1 MTLHILLDRLSEI
14 LPMGGT
20 RKLLWLGLAMA
31 VGAALETVGIGF
43 LMPVASVVLADW
55 SAIHHLAPALIPSAP
70 PFGSQV
76 TGMLLILAAC
86 ASAFLL
92 KNIFLA
98 TYAWF
103 EARFVFSVQAA
114 LAERVLAALLNSE
127 DEARWNRS
135 AGTSAALVTA
145 DVTSVVI
152 HTLLPVLTLVA
163 EILLL
168 TAIGLFL
175 AIAEPTTTLTMFP
188 VIAVFAYL
196 FARQTRKYARNLGND
211 RHLVEAAGMAH
222 LQQTLQ
228 GQREITLYDATQ
240 HTLQISRSLFSGL
253 ARIQRQYQLL
263 STLPRFALEL
273 LAVFSLLAIVG
284 IGVVNTTSS
293 QDILVRVSLFTVA
306 GFRILISVN
315 RLLMSVQQLRY
326 GHASLE
332 RVAQELHAQRT
343 AFVADGPNVLQPAG
357 EGVTTLELRDIS
369 YRYVTDDP
377 ATEALANIMLSIQAG
392 QMVGVTGESGVGKST
407 LLDIVAGLR
416 QAATGQIFANGRP
429 TSTGTLQWRRHIG
442 YVSQTPLLFP
452 ETVRSNIAFG
462 IKPEDI
468 DQCCLADA
476 IRGAQLEEVI
486 AGLPRGLDNLIG
498 DGGNQLSGGQRQRI
512 AIARAL
518 YRKPHILLL
527 DEPTSALDLATE
539 RAFMETLVGL
549 KPGRIILIVSHR
561 TAPLEFCD
569 FVLRLSKRTDSS
581 RSSPDAMAI
590 NSTRGGQ

>member
-1 MTLHILLDRLSEI
+1 
-14 LPMGGT
+14 
-20 RKLLWLGLAMA
+20 
-31 VGAALETVGIGF
+31 
-43 LMPVASVVLADW
+43 MPRN
-55 SAIHHLAPALIPSAP
+55 IPC
-70 PFGSQV
+70 GS
-76 TGMLLILAAC
+76 
-86 ASAFLL
+86 
-92 KNIFLA
+92 
-98 TYAWF
+98 
-103 EARFVFSVQAA
+103 R
-114 LAERVLAALLNSE
+114 
-127 DEARWNRS
+127 
-135 AGTSAALVTA
+135 
-145 DVTSVVI
+145 
-152 HTLLPVLTLVA
+152 
-163 EILLL
+163 
-168 TAIGLFL
+168 
-175 AIAEPTTTLTMFP
+175 
-188 VIAVFAYL
+188 
-196 FARQTRKYARNLGND
+196 
-211 RHLVEAAGMAH
+211 
-222 LQQTLQ
+222 
-228 GQREITLYDATQ
+228 
-240 HTLQISRSLFSGL
+240 RSLFSGL

-315 RLLMSVQQLRY
+315 RLLISVQQLRY

-468 DQCCLADA
+468 NQSCLADA

-549 KPGRIILIVSHR
+549 RAGTHHSDRVAPDGTIGIL
-561 TAPLEFCD
+561 
-569 FVLRLSKRTDSS
+569 
-581 RSSPDAMAI
+581 
-590 NSTRGGQ
+590 